1 MRKFLLLL
9 ALSLSLP
16 GFAQDTT
23 ETSTDEKK
31 SDVKFD
37 LYIGIGGIVQGDYN
51 LNEKLSNAS
60 LPEIGLTV
68 PEFTVGWNAMAEQYA
83 VGFEFG
89 FFGAE
94 NKSANERSRIMG
106 FNSRV
111 IAHYNLINK
120 EKIAFTGGL
129 NIGYTSNQ
137 VDVYSKNTVVD
148 LNNLGDQANA
158 LILRNG
164 MFFAGPSVGVYLF
177 KNKKYATRVNL
188 AYELALTRGRWK
200 SDYSA
205 VNNAVGESGNNR
217 FVFGITLL

>member
-68 PEFTVGWNAMAEQYA
+68 PEFTG
-83 VGFEFG
+83 GFEFG

-205 VNNAVGESGNNR
+205 INNTVGESGNNR